1 MGIPGL
7 SAGSG
12 GSRGELEEAARA
24 LGSSIGV
31 FIASLIEAMPQVL
44 RALSAQGSEV
54 PYSKLVDWANR
65 TMQAV
70 SDTIVKELP
79 PEEVA
84 RMTEDAIRSLKGIAA
99 VALEVSKALGD
110 PQVLD
115 IIRKTAEGFRK
126 GLQAV
131 TSPNLSDLMR
141 AMSDP
146 DVIYAGV
153 VLLTLLKALGEAV
166 RASSAAS
173 GGSAETKP

>member
-1 MGIPGL
+1 M

-12 GSRGELEEAARA
+12 ESRGELEEAARA
-24 LGSSIGV
+24 LGSSIGI
-31 FIASLIEAMPQVL
+31 FIASLIEAVPQVL
-44 RALSAQGSEV
+44 RALSSQGSEV
-54 PYSKLVDWANR
+54 PYLKLIDWMNR

-110 PQVLD
+110 PQVVD

-131 TSPNLSDLMR
+131 MSPNLSDLMK

-166 RASSAAS
+166 RASSVAS
-173 GGSAETKP
+173 RGSAETKP